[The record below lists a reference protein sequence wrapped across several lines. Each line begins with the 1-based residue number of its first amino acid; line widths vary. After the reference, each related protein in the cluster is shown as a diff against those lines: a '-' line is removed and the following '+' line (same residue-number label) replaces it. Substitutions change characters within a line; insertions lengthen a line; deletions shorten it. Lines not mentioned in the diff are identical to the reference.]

1 MTRAL
6 QIALQNSNSCSGA
19 PYFELSLEKSE
30 FYGVPYMKEGLYNSI
45 FQYSKIVLAS
55 VRLGMIL
62 LKAFFA
68 RNVSCSTIGIELH
81 M

>member
-1 MTRAL
+1 
-6 QIALQNSNSCSGA
+6 
-19 PYFELSLEKSE
+19 
-30 FYGVPYMKEGLYNSI
+30 MKEGLYNSI

-81 M
+81 MQYYYECGGQVKIAFLVF